1 MASTKLT
8 RTPSTT
14 TAVDAWTF
22 SVWLKRSSTGT
33 SHDICSGRNN
43 TDGGNNQ
50 STFSFDANDNLY
62 FDVYNGGI
70 IVVKFI
76 TNRKFRDLNAWY
88 HIVLDFDSST
98 AGARS
103 AADRMKVWVN
113 GIRET
118 SFSTEVQSGAD
129 QETNFC
135 QQNDCPIA
143 IGANAGLR
151 TATYNGLMSHINYV
165 AGVGHPASYFGETD
179 ATTGIWKPNT
189 SPSVTY
195 GTNGFFLKFEN
206 SGTMG
211 LDSSINTNNFTVSGT
226 LTQTVDTPSNVFCTM
241 NPLDNYLQQATFT
254 NGNTSIAT
262 ATTPYCANTSTL
274 GVSQGKWYF
283 EFKDTGQGA
292 DKQHGVGMVGLPT
305 TSASQ
310 GFPGLTANAFSYN
323 LANGNSVV
331 NNSQSSYGTA
341 STLNDIY
348 GMAVDLDNNKFW
360 VSRNGTWINSG
371 DPANGTNGITGIT
384 SATST
389 PLGAYFVAYGDQNDS
404 SGGYSVSFNF
414 GNGYFGTTAV
424 SSATSDESGLGI
436 FEYTVPS
443 GYYALCTKNINEQE
457 YD

>member
-62 FDVYNGGI
+62 FDVYNGGS

-165 AGVGHPASYFGETD
+165 AGVGHSASYFGETD
-179 ATTGIWKPNT
+179 ATTGIWKPKT

-206 SGTMG
+206 LADMD
-211 LDSSINTNNFTVSGT
+211 LDSSPNNLTFSTSGN
-226 LTQTVDTPSNVFCTM
+226 LTQTVDTPSNVFATL
-241 NPLDNYLQQATFT
+241 NALDTFYANGTLSNGNLKYTGSAVNYDFIPSTIQASSGKYYAEVKIEATPSNNAIVGITGKSMTDTQNYL
-254 NGNTSIAT
+254 
-262 ATTPYCANTSTL
+262 
-274 GVSQGKWYF
+274 GKNNY
-283 EFKDTGQGA
+283 EYGYIGSGSK
-292 DKQHGVGMVGLPT
+292 
-305 TSASQ
+305 
-310 GFPGLTANAFSYN
+310 
-323 LANGNSVV
+323 V
-331 NNSQSSYGTA
+331 NNASFTSYGDSFTA
-341 STLNDIY
+341 GDII
-348 GMAVDLDNNKFW
+348 GIAMDLDNNKIYF
-360 VSRNGTWINSG
+360 SKNGTWQNSG
-371 DPANGTNGITGIT
+371 DPTSGATGTG
-384 SATST
+384 SAFQ
-389 PLGAYFVAYGDQNDS
+389 L
-404 SGGYSVSFNF
+404 
-414 GNGYFGTTAV
+414 
-424 SSATSDESGLGI
+424 
-436 FEYTVPS
+436 
-443 GYYALCTKNINEQE
+443 
-457 YD
+457 

>member
-62 FDVYNGGI
+62 FDVYNGGS

-76 TNRKFRDLNAWY
+76 TNRKFLDLNAWY

-103 AADRMKVWVN
+103 ASDRMKVWVN

-118 SFSTEVQSGAD
+118 SFSTEVQSAAD

-165 AGVGHPASYFGETD
+165 AGVGYPASYFGETD
-179 ATTGIWKPNT
+179 ATTGIWKPKL

-195 GTNGFFLKFEN
+195 GINGFFLKFNEGAF
-206 SGTMG
+206 GT
-211 LDSSINTNNFTVSGT
+211 DSSPNGNNFTVNGS
-226 LTQTVDTPSNVFCTM
+226 LTPTKDTPENVFATL
-241 NPLDNYLQQATFT
+241 NPLVLLNDNLVLSG
-254 NGNTSIAT
+254 GNLT
-262 ATTPYCANTSTL
+262 ASKASGGTTGGYFSTL
-274 GVSQGKWYF
+274 GASSGKYYW
-283 EFKDTGQGA
+283 EAKCIATGGSDGWIGIGQDRTFRTNNGDYPGDNTYTVA
-292 DKQHGVGMVGLPT
+292 IGHTGTLRYSGSNVG
-305 TSASQ
+305 
-310 GFPGLTANAFSYN
+310 SY
-323 LANGNSVV
+323 
-331 NNSQSSYGTA
+331 TA
-341 STLNDIY
+341 SSWTAGDIISV
-348 GMAVDLDNNKFW
+348 ALDLDNNYVYFAK
-360 VSRNGTWINSG
+360 NGTWMNSG
-371 DPANGTNGITGIT
+371 VPTSGATGTGGYTN
-384 SATST
+384 ATIFDGS
-389 PLGAYFVAYGDQNDS
+389 LILSVNSLYQ
-404 SGGYSVSFNF
+404 SGGDYDWNF
-414 GNGYFGTTAV
+414 GNGYFGTTPV
-424 SSATSDESGLGI
+424 SSATTDESGLGI

-443 GYYALCTKNINEQE
+443 GYYALCTKNINTQE
-457 YD
+457 YA

>member
-14 TAVDAWTF
+14 TTVDAWTF

-62 FDVYNGGI
+62 FDVYNGGS

-76 TNRKFRDLNAWY
+76 TNRKFRDLNFWY

-165 AGVGHPASYFGETD
+165 AGVGYPASYFGETD
-179 ATTGIWKPNT
+179 ATTGIWKPKGF
-189 SPSVTY
+189 SGSY

-206 SGTMG
+206 SGSMG
-211 LDSSINTNNFTVSGT
+211 TDSSSNGNNFTVNGT
-226 LTQTVDTPSNVFCTM
+226 PTQTVDTPTNVFATL
-241 NPLDNYLQQATFT
+241 NPLLDVYAVGTYS
-254 NGNTSIAT
+254 NGNLGLTGT
-262 ATTPYCANTSTL
+262 GSTNF
-274 GVSQGKWYF
+274 GGCSMPVSKGKWYV
-283 EFKDTGQGA
+283 EVKATTVNGSYPIIGVIDAQSSKRRDDTYFVGA
-292 DKQHGVGMVGLPT
+292 DIDTNNP
-305 TSASQ
+305 S
-310 GFPGLTANAFSYN
+310 GFAVFS
-323 LANGNSVV
+323 NGDIYH
-331 NNSQSSYGTA
+331 NNSSSYGNLTTTYTSGDIIGMALDMDSATKTLAFYKNGTLETTINLDEPPSGSYIFCTAIYATA
-341 STLNDIY
+341 S
-348 GMAVDLDNNKFW
+348 
-360 VSRNGTWINSG
+360 
-371 DPANGTNGITGIT
+371 
-384 SATST
+384 SAKT
-389 PLGAYFVAYGDQNDS
+389 DW
-404 SGGYSVSFNF
+404 NF
-414 GNGYFGTTAV
+414 GNGYFGTSAV

-436 FEYTVPS
+436 FEHTVPS
-443 GYYALCTKNINEQE
+443 GYNCLCTKNINT
-457 YD
+457 YG